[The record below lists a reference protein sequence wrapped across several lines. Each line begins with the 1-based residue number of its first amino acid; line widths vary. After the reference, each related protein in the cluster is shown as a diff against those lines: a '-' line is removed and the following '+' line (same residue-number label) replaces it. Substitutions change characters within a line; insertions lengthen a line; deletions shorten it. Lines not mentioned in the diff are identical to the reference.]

1 MFNKPPPLVSK
12 QLLKSILD
20 QMPEAAV
27 LHEWCEEGVVKHYAY
42 LLPEE
47 QRFTEADVEELI
59 RKTNIKEKRG
69 AGWVIHQLAYDED
82 VLTTETLPF
91 GGFRPIIPRKYTNAY
106 FMPKSVRVAYELQI
120 QKTLEGRE
128 PEQRSVSER
137 LRGLLDKL
145 TDPNQRIFLEET
157 LKCLAADANRAA
169 IVMGWNLAFDHIRR
183 WIFRRQLTAFNSK
196 LTARLEK
203 KSKFF
208 DPVVDYQDFP
218 NSEWIVLDI
227 CEKAG
232 IIGGHERDVLQEGLK
247 KRNRYAHP
255 SPAVA
260 TPAIA
265 AGHIEDLLEHVVL
278 NDRFA

>member
-1 MFNKPPPLVSK
+1 MFKEPPLVK
-12 QLLKSILD
+12 KKLLNSILD
-20 QMPEAAV
+20 QMPEAAL
-27 LHEWCEEGVVKHYAY
+27 LHKWSEEGVVKHFAY
-42 LLPEE
+42 LLPEA
-47 QRFTEADVEELI
+47 QRFTEADAEVVLCKTNTKKEKGIEEVLSQLI
-59 RKTNIKEKRG
+59 RVKG
-69 AGWVIHQLAYDED
+69 VLAGEV
-82 VLTTETLPF
+82 VSC
-91 GGFRPIIPRKYTNAY
+91 GGFFPIIPRDFAYAY

-169 IVMGWNLAFDHIRR
+169 IVMGWNLAFDHLRR
-183 WIFRRQLTAFNSK
+183 WIFRRELNAFNNE

-203 KSKFF
+203 RSKFF